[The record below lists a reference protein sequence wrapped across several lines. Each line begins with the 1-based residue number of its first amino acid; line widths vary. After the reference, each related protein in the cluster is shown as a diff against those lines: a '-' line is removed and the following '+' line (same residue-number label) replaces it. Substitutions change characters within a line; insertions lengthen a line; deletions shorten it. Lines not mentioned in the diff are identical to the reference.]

1 MNYEP
6 DNSDNLPVQA
16 AHSAPM
22 RHWVFG
28 AAVVAVWLAL
38 WEFIVRSWPGG
49 HKFFSPPSTFLILFF
64 KSLFVTG
71 ELRPHLSATIQ
82 RLLVGMIIGGVPALW
97 IGRAMGRSRPLR
109 VRWGPVAAALGLIPV
124 FSLLPTFTI
133 LFGIAEINKWAVVSW
148 AVFLPIL
155 YTTSMA
161 VRASEH
167 LHENR
172 RISKTGAWPYDSRCM
187 FVGLKLSSIIGML
200 AVLGAEMWSAKVGL
214 GQVIAT
220 AGSKF
225 DIALIHVV
233 MVAATLIM
241 YAFWLGLTALEVSLR
256 HRTAAKTTVGDR

>member
-1 MNYEP
+1 MEQKRSRESFLDRVRLDTIAGLVGRAEYWQWSSPWRLPRENEKSSEILSQWPMGGEDGIQFVNEPERESELEGCDEFEP

-97 IGRAMGRSRPLR
+97 IGRAMGRSRPLAFVGDPLPR
-109 VRWGPVAAALGLIPV
+109 RW
-124 FSLLPTFTI
+124 
-133 LFGIAEINKWAVVSW
+133 VS
-148 AVFLPIL
+148 
-155 YTTSMA
+155 
-161 VRASEH
+161 
-167 LHENR
+167 
-172 RISKTGAWPYDSRCM
+172 SRC
-187 FVGLKLSSIIGML
+187 FPSYRHLLFC
-200 AVLGAEMWSAKVGL
+200 SA
-214 GQVIAT
+214 
-220 AGSKF
+220 
-225 DIALIHVV
+225 
-233 MVAATLIM
+233 
-241 YAFWLGLTALEVSLR
+241 
-256 HRTAAKTTVGDR
+256 

>member
-1 MNYEP
+1 M
-6 DNSDNLPVQA
+6 
-16 AHSAPM
+16 
-22 RHWVFG
+22 
-28 AAVVAVWLAL
+28 
-38 WEFIVRSWPGG
+38 
-49 HKFFSPPSTFLILFF
+49 
-64 KSLFVTG
+64 
-71 ELRPHLSATIQ
+71 
-82 RLLVGMIIGGVPALW
+82 
-97 IGRAMGRSRPLR
+97 
-109 VRWGPVAAALGLIPV
+109 

-172 RISKTGAWPYDSRCM
+172 RISKTGAWPYNYSRCM